1 MGPSCGLHGGSAV
14 TRHPPCV
21 TRVTG
26 PGQAGDGHQGW
37 HRVAGVWSVTGHG
50 GSTDLALRNQ
60 QCATRRLAELK
71 LKRKKKVFSPQSKDD
86 FSVGHI
92 TGQEAGQ
99 GTRQHEEEAAARGRR
114 AGTGEPICK
123 NRRSWPWREAS
134 WALTKHTC

>member
-21 TRVTG
+21 TCVTG

-71 LKRKKKVFSPQSKDD
+71 LKRKKKSSARNQKMISPWDTS
-86 FSVGHI
+86 
-92 TGQEAGQ
+92 Q
-99 GTRQHEEEAAARGRR
+99 GRKQARGRASMR
-114 AGTGEPICK
+114 RRPLREAGGQAPGSPICK

-134 WALTKHTC
+134 WVLTKHTC